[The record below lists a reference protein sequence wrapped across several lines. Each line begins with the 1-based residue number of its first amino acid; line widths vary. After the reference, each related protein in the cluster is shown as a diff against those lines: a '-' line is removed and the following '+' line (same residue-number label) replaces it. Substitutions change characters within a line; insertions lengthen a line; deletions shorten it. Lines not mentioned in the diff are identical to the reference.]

1 MKFTY
6 TASLFALVGLTFLD
20 VSQVSASTSLE
31 SDLKSFLTV
40 DMSKLES
47 QKETSPKTKL
57 SITERFQRILDLS
70 NIDKSFIEKSSAGP
84 ESAFCK
90 EFERD
95 ENTHKFT
102 PSVFH
107 TPMGKEGGKCELK
120 DKDGK
125 TLVKV
130 SCDLKKNCLMQG
142 VCILDHKDGRRI
154 GYNFIKF
161 NYTNKTIFTKT
172 YTNAFAGKSSL
183 NQPAVSPVRTHV
195 VQTKQ
200 SVFAEFDNSRC
211 PFGYGIWSEEHQTSI
226 CMDPF
231 RSVAADTKYHK
242 AGDVLFFP
250 ALRGLV
256 LPDNSVHNG
265 FMTVRSAGG
274 RIKGQHRFDFYT
286 GICNKNH
293 EKKLLCQDY
302 GPKVFSEIGFGGYL
316 KRKDKSCFYS
326 YYKINDELKDFVLT
340 ERNFP
345 NLPESLVQNTI
356 VETWGNFISF
366 NSAGETMF
374 SAPEQQ
380 INEDALFN

>member
-1 MKFTY
+1 MKISY
-6 TASLFALVGLTFLD
+6 TASLFALVGFTFLD
-20 VSQVSASTSLE
+20 VSFATSAKTSENLETDLQSFLIVDSSFLGSKEDRINKFKSNKDLSNLETSLE
-31 SDLKSFLTV
+31 TKIEQFQKILELTN
-40 DMSKLES
+40 L
-47 QKETSPKTKL
+47 
-57 SITERFQRILDLS
+57 
-70 NIDKSFIEKSSAGP
+70 DKSFIEKSSAGP

-95 ENTHKFT
+95 ENTFKFT

-107 TPMGKEGGKCELK
+107 TPMGQEGGACELK

-125 TLVKV
+125 TLVNV

-142 VCILDHKDGRRI
+142 VCILDHRDGRRV

-161 NYTNKTIFTKT
+161 RYTPT
-172 YTNAFAGKSSL
+172 
-183 NQPAVSPVRTHV
+183 Q
-195 VQTKQ
+195 KQ
-200 SVFAEFDNSRC
+200 SVFAAFDNERC

-256 LPDNSVHNG
+256 LPDKSVHNG

-286 GICNKNH
+286 GICNKSHN
-293 EKKLLCQDY
+293 KKLLCQDY
-302 GPKVFSEIGFGGYL
+302 GPKFFREIGFGGYL

-326 YYKINDELKDFVLT
+326 YYKINDDLKDFILT
-340 ERNFP
+340 QRNFP
-345 NLPESLVQNTI
+345 NLPESIVQNSQI
-356 VETWGNFISF
+356 ETWGNFISLNESEDAF
-366 NSAGETMF
+366 IT
-374 SAPEQQ
+374 APEEKV
-380 INEDALFN
+380 IKDALLN